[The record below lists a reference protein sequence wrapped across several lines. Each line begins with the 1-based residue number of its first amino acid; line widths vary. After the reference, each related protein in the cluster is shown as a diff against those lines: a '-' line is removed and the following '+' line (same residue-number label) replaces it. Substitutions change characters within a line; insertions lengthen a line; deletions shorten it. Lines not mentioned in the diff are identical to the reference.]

1 MRPPRGLVCAPQP
14 RAVEAGAQ
22 IFAAGGN
29 AFDAAVATAFVQGVV
44 DPQMCGIGGGGTATI
59 QRADAA
65 EPSSLDFYAR
75 VPLAARADMFV
86 SRIAGDAPWGGVVL
100 SDRANEIGYESLCT
114 PGAVRGFAAL
124 HRCGGKLPWA
134 EVLAP
139 AIDIAR
145 SGPPVYHHV
154 HDRWMRPAKGYVDS
168 LTRHSATPA
177 CARQYMR
184 DGHMLEPGERM
195 DTAQYA
201 DTLVQLAKAGAE
213 DFYTGEIA
221 EAIVS
226 DMQAHGGLIGAED
239 LARVDAP
246 ERLPV
251 TGSAAGWRLYGPPQ
265 PGAGILLAQVF
276 ALLEALD
283 IDEARHNGADYLETL
298 ARALAHGFADWRA
311 HTGDLAFVEDRTE
324 WLLSEARKAQI
335 VERIRARQEPAPLTG
350 IPDGRDTTHLSV
362 IDAEGNAVSMTHTLA
377 LGSGVVT
384 DGLGFMYN
392 NAMMLFD
399 PKPGGTNSIAPRRIR
414 QHATS
419 CCIVKGPGGEVLA
432 IGAPGGYG
440 IVSGVVQT
448 ILNML
453 VNRMTPTEAVSAA
466 RIHCEGRR
474 VDCEA
479 RIPEA
484 TIAELERR
492 GLTPRHSVYSYDYA
506 SGRPHVAYRYADGR
520 LEGGSDPRAGGMA
533 LTDLDLG

>member
-1 MRPPRGLVCAPQP
+1 MRLPKGLVCAPQP
-14 RAVEAGAQ
+14 LAVEAGAQ

-29 AFDAAVATAFVQGVV
+29 AFDAAVATAFAQGVV
-44 DPQMCGIGGGGTATI
+44 DPQMCGIGGGGTATV
-59 QRADAA
+59 QHADSA
-65 EPSSLDFYAR
+65 EPLSLDFYAR
-75 VPLAARADMFV
+75 VPLAARPDMFE

-114 PGAVRGFAAL
+114 PGAVRGYAAL
-124 HRCGGKLPWA
+124 HRRGGKLPWA

-154 HDRWMRPAKGYVDS
+154 YDRWMRPAKGYVDS

-184 DGHMLEPGERM
+184 EGRMLEPGERM
-195 DTAQYA
+195 NTAQYA
-201 DTLVQLAKAGAE
+201 DTLIRLAEAGAE
-213 DFYTGEIA
+213 DFYIGDIA
-221 EAIVS
+221 QTIAR
-226 DMQAHGGLIGAED
+226 DMQGHGGLIDADD
-239 LARVDAP
+239 LARMDTP
-246 ERLPV
+246 ERRPI
-251 TGSAAGWRLYGPPQ
+251 TGWAADWRLYGPPQ
-265 PGAGILLAQVF
+265 PGAGILLAQVL
-276 ALLEALD
+276 ALLETLG
-283 IDEARHNGADYLETL
+283 IDEARHNGADYLDKL

-311 HTGDLAFVEDRTE
+311 HTGDPDFVDDRTD
-324 WLLSEARKAQI
+324 WLLSEARREQLA
-335 VERIRARQEPAPLTG
+335 ERIRAGQDPAPLAG

-399 PKPGGTNSIAPRRIR
+399 PRPGGTNSIAPRRIR

-419 CCIVKGPGGEVLA
+419 CCILKGPKGETLA
-432 IGAPGGYG
+432 VGAPGGYG

-453 VNRMTPTEAVSAA
+453 VNRMTPAEAVSAA
-466 RIHCEGRR
+466 RIHCEGPE

-479 RIPEA
+479 RIPTA
-484 TIAELERR
+484 TIAELKRR
-492 GLTPRHSVYSYDYA
+492 GLAPRHSVFSYDYA
-506 SGRPHVAYRYADGR
+506 SGRPHVAVRYADGS
-520 LEGGSDPRAGGMA
+520 LGGGADPRAGGMT